1 MDFLKRLFGGGG
13 GSRGDK
19 DALYIYVRSDRT
31 GEVIRVRIHLYNDLS
46 LSEDGDG
53 YYVRKVIVGEKS
65 FDRIEAQLTFDN
77 KRQLSGSQIYG
88 GELVDEAAYE
98 AYRAQRAQQTTS

>member
-1 MDFLKRLFGGGG
+1 M
-13 GSRGDK
+13 
-19 DALYIYVRSDRT
+19 
-31 GEVIRVRIHLYNDLS
+31 
-46 LSEDGDG
+46 
-53 YYVRKVIVGEKS
+53 RKVIVGEKS
-65 FDRIEAQLTFDN
+65 FDRIEAHLTFDN